1 MLTGLLLLSLLF
13 CVTSGVLNWRWN
25 HSVYW
30 CQRIA
35 PFCCQTH
42 FQRQVS
48 SSLFSP
54 IKENAFSVNS
64 CKSVIIWFSLGFQSK
79 TITKCFDEIFVN
91 IYSTLNRYNSGIQ
104 CPNNFP
110 CALLPALPTL
120 FFFFFFFQCSASE
133 IFSAHGTVSSNKM
146 TCFFSIFHENLFSS
160 SPLLLVIFLYLYLLS
175 FRLNTS

>member
-91 IYSTLNRYNSGIQ
+91 IYSTLNRYNSGTQ

-120 FFFFFFFQCSASE
+120 FFFFFFFNVQHLKYSLLMVLSALTRW
-133 IFSAHGTVSSNKM
+133 HV
-146 TCFFSIFHENLFSS
+146 FFPYSMKIY
-160 SPLLLVIFLYLYLLS
+160 FLP
-175 FRLNTS
+175 RLCCW